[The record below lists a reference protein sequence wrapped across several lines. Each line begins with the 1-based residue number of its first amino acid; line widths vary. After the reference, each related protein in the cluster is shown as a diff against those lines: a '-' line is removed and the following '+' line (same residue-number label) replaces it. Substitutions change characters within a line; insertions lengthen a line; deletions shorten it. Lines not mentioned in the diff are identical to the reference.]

1 MITLLIDLSDGDSEP
16 ETEPESGLWDDSDKS
31 FMEWYNYRTIK
42 SFVLNCRI
50 LQGYITV
57 MFTKISM
64 IKYLIQEQEMRNF
77 LEIVL
82 RCQDFFWLLK
92 IFQWLNDQV
101 NQSKVSAPCLLFVL
115 QVINFYLKLLTKTF
129 NDTYVYSTVFYPKI
143 LRLCLQCSTEVDPW
157 KRYIGVWCSESYRTF
172 HCFTFV

>member
-82 RCQDFFWLLK
+82 RCQDFFLAVENFSVAEWPSKSIKSLCPMFIICTAGNQLL
-92 IFQWLNDQV
+92 
-101 NQSKVSAPCLLFVL
+101 SKAIDKNL
-115 QVINFYLKLLTKTF
+115 
-129 NDTYVYSTVFYPKI
+129 
-143 LRLCLQCSTEVDPW
+143 
-157 KRYIGVWCSESYRTF
+157 
-172 HCFTFV
+172 

>member
-1 MITLLIDLSDGDSEP
+1 MITLLINLSDGDSEP

-42 SFVLNCRI
+42 SFALNCRI

-82 RCQDFFWLLK
+82 RCQDFG
-92 IFQWLNDQV
+92 
-101 NQSKVSAPCLLFVL
+101 C
-115 QVINFYLKLLTKTF
+115 
-129 NDTYVYSTVFYPKI
+129 
-143 LRLCLQCSTEVDPW
+143 
-157 KRYIGVWCSESYRTF
+157 
-172 HCFTFV
+172 